1 LFLNKIIFRNFN
13 RKQFNKYTQLNN
25 DFGCFITWKKL
36 RVKNIPKK
44 NKNKEQRTKKQRKNK
59 ERNENKNYRFSFLV
73 LIFKGTTL
81 TIQTGSN
88 CGPNFER
95 FFIF

>member
-1 LFLNKIIFRNFN
+1 MEEIKSE
-13 RKQFNKYTQLNN
+13 KYT
-25 DFGCFITWKKL
+25 
-36 RVKNIPKK
+36 KK

-73 LIFKGTTL
+73 LIFKGTSL